1 MKSPSPVMGSSDRT
15 LPSEKLGRLGFGL
28 CLALKWCNLQNGAQ
42 VTRCCAYPDP
52 RLKQRRKNF
61 PTEKEMAAWRHL
73 DVCIMV
79 CRQLASCIWH
89 CIAPCICPRSWAT
102 NPVDASG
109 ALLLQIG
116 IQFCPTGNGQC
127 SCCEPLL
134 CQELWKFISSW
145 CGSAVA
151 GKALASIF
159 LSRLK
164 T

>member
-1 MKSPSPVMGSSDRT
+1 MGCYLWRAALRAWLVPGPEMVQTAKWGASNEALCLSSPSSKT
-15 LPSEKLGRLGFGL
+15 KEEKCVGEVG
-28 CLALKWCNLQNGAQ
+28 
-42 VTRCCAYPDP
+42 V
-52 RLKQRRKNF
+52 NF

-89 CIAPCICPRSWAT
+89 CIAPCICPRSWAA
-102 NPVDASG
+102 NPIDASG

-116 IQFCPTGNGQC
+116 FQFCPTGNGQR
-127 SCCEPLL
+127 SYCEPLL
-134 CQELWKFISSW
+134 CQELRKFISSW